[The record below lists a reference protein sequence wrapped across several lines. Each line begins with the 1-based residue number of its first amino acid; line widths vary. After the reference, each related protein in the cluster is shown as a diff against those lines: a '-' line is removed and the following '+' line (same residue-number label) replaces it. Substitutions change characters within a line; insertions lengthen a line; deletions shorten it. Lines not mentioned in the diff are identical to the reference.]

1 MTSSHDYGRAFPD
14 TIFNEVEKFAREH
27 NYSRSEVFVIAI
39 QDFLKKQES
48 QRLLDA
54 LNDAYAEGE
63 SSEEKA
69 LRKKSKKYYA
79 AKVLKEKY

>member
-1 MTSSHDYGRAFPD
+1 MKTAISIPD

-27 NYSRSEVFVIAI
+27 NYSRSEVFVIAV
-39 QDFLKKQES
+39 QDFLEKQES

-54 LNDAYAEGE
+54 LNDAYAEAE
-63 SSEEKA
+63 SSEEKT
-69 LRKKSKKYYA
+69 LRKKSKKYFA

>member
-1 MTSSHDYGRAFPD
+1 MKTAISIPD
-14 TIFNEVEKFAREH
+14 MIFNEVEKFAREH

-54 LNDAYAEGE
+54 LNEVYSEAE

-69 LRKKSKKYYA
+69 MRKKSKKYYA